1 LPECF
6 STHAS
11 LESFDGIKAKSGSNL
26 DHDELV
32 NIVLGCELVFM
43 LIENLVVSEPYP
55 AVEKLE
61 GEYVIDEGLA
71 LRMIFRGRE
80 AVAKNLFG

>member
-1 LPECF
+1 M
-6 STHAS
+6 
-11 LESFDGIKAKSGSNL
+11 ESFDGIEAKPGSNL

-32 NIVLGCELVFM
+32 DIVLGCELVFM
-43 LIENLVVSEPYP
+43 LIENLVVSEPYS

-61 GEYVIDEGLA
+61 GEYVNDEGLA

-80 AVAKNLFG
+80 AVA